1 MPGLIP
7 ALSLPLLALQRKID
21 PYAYSTALA
30 SHLPLD
36 EPRDA
41 KGRTPQHIFLAP
53 DVERRPYSW
62 SRHSH
67 PASSFLYKMEHEP
80 PLLRRVDLHS
90 ADAEG
95 CTVLDLIKKIK
106 KDDRAIRQLVFDWQ
120 VSAVRKHS
128 GRTLGRLTFICGA
141 AAHFFFNPPSASL
154 LCAEGAPSECAPRP
168 DCPPH
173 PGSDRHLRRGRP
185 GNSQPHARV
194 TGIRSRPQS
203 DLS

>member
-1 MPGLIP
+1 MPIFVAVPGLIP

-41 KGRTPQHIFLAP
+41 KGRTPLHIFLSP
-53 DVERRPYSW
+53 EVERRPNAW
-62 SRHSH
+62 GHCDH
-67 PASSFLYKMEHEP
+67 PASWFLYKMEHEP
-80 PLLRRVDLHS
+80 PLLRRVDLHL

-106 KDDRAIRQLVFDWQ
+106 TDDRAIRQLVFDWQ
-120 VSAVRKHS
+120 VSAVRTHS
-128 GRTLGRLTFICGA
+128 GRALGRLTFICGA
-141 AAHFFFNPPSASL
+141 AAHFFFNPHSAAV
-154 LCAEGAPSECAPRP
+154 LCAEGAPSECAPRT

-173 PGSDRHLRRGRP
+173 PESDRHLCRGRP
-185 GNSQPHARV
+185 ASSQPHARV
-194 TGIRSRPQS
+194 HVLNQT
-203 DLS
+203 